1 MKKLAVILAAAMI
14 ATVAL
19 PVAAAN
25 VDIGG
30 KLDSKIMYDFGTNA
44 PSAETNLKLNLNVG
58 PIGNQTI
65 TGVIEFNPWLFADK
79 DGNGMA
85 AKPVEEDDPIPGAIR
100 KAYLE
105 AVGPYWT
112 DGPAVTSRLGD
123 LELAYSPFIL
133 ATDAV
138 NGMSISGIAYGP
150 VEIGA
155 FYGLDKGIRARG
167 ARVAAELG
175 IADIAI
181 DASVVKRGH
190 EENEELDYAA
200 YAIAKPIPGL
210 AIDATYAAQTSTDS
224 SAIRANAAAVV
235 PYLPI
240 DVVATAGYRRTG
252 EAFNPTY
259 RWTEEGNSVDGE
271 GGIAAITAGL
281 ATSYGGF
288 NVALDGEILGDDNDG
303 KLDDERSIG
312 ATVGTTISWFD
323 LSAGHKL
330 TQEIGGE
337 EPKVHNTTTLGVA
350 MKEREVMPNILM
362 SASYNA
368 SMPDFSL
375 TNTRHIAKAAVGAD
389 VSVLKGIK
397 VSGMYDSDPAES
409 KPGRALGIEYGA
421 PCGVNLGYSYDDL
434 NTNMIHAGMEVEF

>member
-30 KLDSKIMYDFGTNA
+30 KLDSKIMYDFGTKA

-58 PIGNQTI
+58 PIGNQTV
-65 TGVIEFNPWLFADK
+65 TGVIEFNPWLFAEK
-79 DGNGMA
+79 DGNGME
-85 AKPVEEDDPIPGAIR
+85 AKPVGEGDPIPGAIR

-167 ARVAAELG
+167 ARVAAEIG
-175 IADIAI
+175 VADMAI
-181 DASVVKRGH
+181 DASAVKRGDD
-190 EENEELDYAA
+190 ELDYAA

-259 RWTEEGNSVDGE
+259 RWTEKGNPVDGE
-271 GGIAAITAGL
+271 GGIAAVTAGL
-281 ATSYGGF
+281 ATSYAGF

-312 ATVGTTISWFD
+312 TTVGTTISWFD

-330 TQEIGGE
+330 TQIIGAE
-337 EPKVHNTTTLGVA
+337 ETEVHNTTTLGIA
-350 MKEREVMPNILM
+350 MKEREVMPSILM

-375 TNTRHIAKAAVGAD
+375 ADTRHIAKAAVGAD

-397 VSGMYDSDPAES
+397 VSGMYDTKPEAE
-409 KPGRALGIEYGA
+409 KPGRELGIEYGA
-421 PCGVNLGYSYDDL
+421 PCGVKLGYSYNDL
-434 NTNMIHAGMEVEF
+434 NTNMVYAGMEVEF